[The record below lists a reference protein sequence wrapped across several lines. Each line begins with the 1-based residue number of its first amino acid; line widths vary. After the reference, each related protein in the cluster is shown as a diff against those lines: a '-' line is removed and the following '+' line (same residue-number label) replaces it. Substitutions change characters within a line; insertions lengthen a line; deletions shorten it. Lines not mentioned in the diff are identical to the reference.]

1 MHIGR
6 LLDRKNIIGYF
17 LINSAYLN
25 KNNNFPFA
33 SSLYVTYIT
42 SWRHIFILYF
52 CDDKKSFCLSR
63 RHVKT
68 KNIIFKQYILTAGN

>member
-1 MHIGR
+1 MMANTICYIYFSLMHIGR

-33 SSLYVTYIT
+33 SSLYVKYIE
-42 SWRHIFILYF
+42 S
-52 CDDKKSFCLSR
+52 
-63 RHVKT
+63 
-68 KNIIFKQYILTAGN
+68 